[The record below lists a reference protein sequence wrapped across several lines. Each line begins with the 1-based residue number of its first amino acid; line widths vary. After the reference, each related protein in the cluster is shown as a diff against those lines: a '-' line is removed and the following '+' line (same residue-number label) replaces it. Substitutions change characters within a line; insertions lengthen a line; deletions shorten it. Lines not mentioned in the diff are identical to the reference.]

1 MKKIIAIIA
10 AAVMIFT
17 MSACTVKIVDN
28 SSKTTPEVPETQA
41 TFDVTGKETVKIR
54 IVMQDG
60 DVMEAELYPKI
71 APITVQNF
79 VDLCNSGFYD
89 GLIFHRVIKG
99 FMIQGG
105 DPLGNGTGGS
115 GKQIKGEFAANGV
128 QNDLHHTKGV
138 LSMARRGKDASGNMN
153 YDSATSQFFIVSG
166 PDKNVA
172 HLDGQYAAF
181 GKLTSGLDVLEALE
195 AVETDRYDKPLKDI
209 TIKYIRVV
217 D

>member
-1 MKKIIAIIA
+1 MKRILTVILC
-10 AAVMIFT
+10 AVMLI
-17 MSACTVKIVDN
+17 SLAACGKKDGNETEAPGSVVSKEVVKISIELTD
-28 SSKTTPEVPETQA
+28 
-41 TFDVTGKETVKIR
+41 GR
-54 IVMQDG
+54 VMN
-60 DVMEAELYPKI
+60 AELYPKI

-79 VDLCNSGFYD
+79 VDLARSGFYD

-105 DPLGNGTGGS
+105 DPKGNGTGGS
-115 GKQIKGEFAANGV
+115 GKTIKGEFAANGV
-128 QNDLHHTKGV
+128 KNDLHHTKGV

-166 PDKNVA
+166 PDQNVA

-181 GKLTSGLDVLEALE
+181 GKLTDGYDVLEALE
-195 AVETDRYDKPLKDI
+195 SVPTDAYDKPLTDI
-209 TIKYIRVV
+209 TIKTIKVL